1 MIRQICRF
9 QNRQKTEKNRPQ
21 KTKEAQN
28 VVFNLIGF
36 LYYFTVPN
44 IFTDNLKLI

>member
-9 QNRQKTEKNRPQ
+9 QNRQKIEKNRLQ

-28 VVFNLIGF
+28 VVFNLKGIGF
-36 LYYFTVPN
+36 LYPVLLCQTYSRT
-44 IFTDNLKLI
+44 I